1 MKYSIL
7 YELRCIMLLII
18 AFYASSYTTI
28 PEQTYKE
35 DLAELKRM
43 KASKDFNAESEKY
56 IDLLIRL
63 GNDSYLFKPDST
75 TVFLDEAYD
84 LSKRLNYFKGQ
95 CGALNGLG
103 NYYTDRGNLDLANSK
118 LKESLAIANT
128 HNLLQEKLNA
138 LNFIGLALW
147 QEGKNGIA
155 LTKFLEALPIAEKI
169 NDVYMMGAINDNIAL
184 LYDDNKDYDTAL
196 LFNEK
201 SRQISIK
208 NNLDIALAQTL
219 LNMAVMYNKQEK
231 YAMASKNV
239 DDCINIFKETDHFD
253 WLGYSYHEK
262 GSIILNQHNYKEA
275 QEWFEKAL
283 KIFDEIDLN
292 IGYARTY
299 MGMARSFLG
308 LSNLD
313 RAEDYG
319 LKALKI
325 SEELKVFTDLMESN
339 FVLSQIYHE
348 KGEHL
353 KAYEYLTEYLRLFK
367 KSSAEN
373 YQKGLGVL
381 RSEIKFEDQKKLLI
395 EENKSAI
402 AKQRL
407 YIFAAFAASL
417 VLAIFLISLYKTH
430 KIQKKLNKQL
440 QIKQEDLIKREAE
453 LQEANET
460 KDKLFSVIAHDLRG
474 PINSFHSLL
483 NLYVENGLSKEQID
497 MVLPKALHNIK
508 GISDMLNN
516 LLVWGKTQLNGTI
529 IKPSNVDIRVLVN
542 ENIELMKPLAN
553 KKSITLFNNIPKNI
567 ISFSDRDLI
576 DIVLRNLISNAV
588 KFTNEN
594 GEVNINVVEMNRKY
608 RIEVKDN
615 GVGMAQE
622 NQSNLFDKN
631 NTKTSHGTNNEKGS
645 GLGLSLSKEMVES
658 NGGTIWA
665 ESKLHK
671 GTSIF
676 FTVPFS
682 S

>member
-1 MKYSIL
+1 
-7 YELRCIMLLII
+7 MLLII
-18 AFYASSYTTI
+18 AFYASSYTSI
-28 PEQTYKE
+28 PEHTYKE

-43 KASKDFNAESEKY
+43 KAAKNFSAESEKY

-63 GNDSYLFKPDST
+63 GDDSYLYEPDST
-75 TVFLDEAYD
+75 TVFLDEAYE
-84 LSKRLNYFKGQ
+84 LSEKLSYFKGQ

-103 NYYTDRGNLDLANSK
+103 NYYTYNGNLDLANEK

-128 HNLLQEKLNA
+128 HNLLNEKLDA
-138 LNFIGLALW
+138 LNLIGLALW

-155 LTKFLEALPIAEKI
+155 LTKFLEALPIAEKV
-169 NDVYMMGAINDNIAL
+169 NDVYMMGAIYDNIAL

-208 NNLDIALAQTL
+208 NNFDIALAQTL

-231 YAMASKNV
+231 YTMASKNV
-239 DDCINIFKETDHFD
+239 DQCINIFKKTNHFD
-253 WLGYSYHEK
+253 WLGYSYKEK

-275 QEWFEKAL
+275 QEWFKKSL

-299 MGMARSFLG
+299 MGMARSYLG

-313 RAEDYG
+313 KAENFG

-325 SEELKVFTDLMESN
+325 SEELKVFADIMESN
-339 FVLSQIYHE
+339 LVLSQIYNE
-348 KGEHL
+348 KGEPL

-381 RSEIKFEDQKKLLI
+381 RSEIKFEAQKKLLI
-395 EENKSAI
+395 QENKSAI
-402 AKQRL
+402 AQQRL
-407 YIFAAFAASL
+407 YIFAAFAASV
-417 VLAIFLISLYKTH
+417 VLAIFLISLNKTH

-440 QIKQEDLIKREAE
+440 QIKQEDLIKRESE
-453 LQEANET
+453 LHEANQT

-497 MVLPKALHNIK
+497 TVLPKALHNIQ

-529 IKPSNVDIRVLVN
+529 IKPSNVDLRVLVN
-542 ENIELMKPLAN
+542 ENIELMKPLAI
-553 KKSITLFNNIPKNI
+553 KKSITLFNNLPLNI
-567 ISFSDRDLI
+567 ISFSDCDLI

-588 KFTNEN
+588 KFTNKN
-594 GEVNINVVEMNRKY
+594 GKVNINVVEMSHRY
-608 RIEVKDN
+608 QIEVKDN
-615 GVGMAQE
+615 GVGMAHE

-631 NTKTSHGTNNEKGS
+631 HNRTSHGTNNEKGT

-658 NGGTIWA
+658 NGGTIWV
-665 ESKLHK
+665 ESELNV

-676 FTVPFS
+676 FTVPFRS
-682 S
+682 

>member
-1 MKYSIL
+1 
-7 YELRCIMLLII
+7 MLLII
-18 AFYASSYTTI
+18 AFYASSYTSI
-28 PEQTYKE
+28 PEHTYKE

-43 KASKDFNAESEKY
+43 KAAKNFSAESEKY

-63 GNDSYLFKPDST
+63 GDDSYLYVPDST
-75 TVFLDEAYD
+75 TVFLDEAYE
-84 LSKRLNYFKGQ
+84 LSEKLSYFKGQ

-103 NYYTDRGNLDLANSK
+103 NYYTFNGNLDLANEK

-128 HNLLQEKLNA
+128 HNLLNEKLDA
-138 LNFIGLALW
+138 LNLIGLALW

-155 LTKFLEALPIAEKI
+155 LTKFLEALPIAEKV
-169 NDVYMMGAINDNIAL
+169 NDVYMMGAIYDNIAL

-231 YAMASKNV
+231 YTIASKNV
-239 DDCINIFKETDHFD
+239 DQCINIFKKTNHFD
-253 WLGYSYHEK
+253 WLGYSYQEK

-275 QEWFEKAL
+275 QEWFKKSL

-299 MGMARSFLG
+299 MGMARSYLG
-308 LSNLD
+308 LLD
-313 RAEDYG
+313 LDKAENFG

-339 FVLSQIYHE
+339 LVLSQIYHE
-348 KGEHL
+348 KGEPL

-381 RSEIKFEDQKKLLI
+381 KSEIKFENQKKLLI
-395 EENKSAI
+395 QENKSAI
-402 AKQRL
+402 AQQRL
-407 YIFAAFAASL
+407 YIFAAFAASV
-417 VLAIFLISLYKTH
+417 VLAIFLISLNKTH

-440 QIKQEDLIKREAE
+440 QIKQENLIIRESE

-483 NLYVENGLSKEQID
+483 KLYVENGLSKEQID
-497 MVLPKALHNIK
+497 TVLPKALHNIQ

-516 LLVWGKTQLNGTI
+516 LLIWGKTQLNGTI
-529 IKPSNVDIRVLVN
+529 IKPSNVDLRVLVN
-542 ENIELMKPLAN
+542 ENIELMKPLAI
-553 KKSITLFNNIPKNI
+553 KKSITLLNNLPENI

-594 GEVNINVVEMNRKY
+594 GKVNINVVEMSHKY
-608 RIEVKDN
+608 QIEVKDN

-631 NTKTSHGTNNEKGS
+631 HTKTSHGTNNEKGT

-658 NGGTIWA
+658 NGGTIWV
-665 ESKLHK
+665 ESELNV

-676 FTVPFS
+676 FTVPFRS
-682 S
+682 QNNDGV